1 MNKKVQI
8 LILVFFNLTILN
20 LHAQLGFCS
29 GNSGDPIFTET
40 FGAGITSSPL
50 PAGTTTYT
58 FAGGSPSDGFYTVS
72 SNTNF
77 FDWHDIDDHT
87 PNDTD
92 GRMLV
97 VNADFSAG
105 EFYRTTISG
114 LCENTSYEF
123 SSWMINL
130 LPSTTSCPNGGIP
143 INVRFEIWDNT
154 DTNLLASGNTG
165 SINGT
170 SGPNWVQY
178 ALVFQT
184 LPAQTSVILKML
196 NNGVGGCGNDLAIDD
211 IVFKTCGDT
220 VAIEDALNNNN
231 IYVCEDQ
238 LPFSTQ
244 LTAIPD
250 FSIFSSHFYQWQE
263 STDGINWTDIVG
275 ENNQNYTPTLTSNT
289 SFYRV
294 LVAEDAVNLTNSSCN
309 STSEIF
315 EIRVIPFPNAPT
327 SNGDLMICQ
336 NDNTMLSVNVP
347 NDVIV
352 NWYDA
357 AVGGNLLQA
366 NIRTYSPN
374 GVSGTY
380 YAEAETMLGGCLS
393 TTRTALQVNYF
404 EIPNVTDETL
414 EFCENTSITLF
425 ANPTNPSIVTS
436 YLWSNGETTDQI
448 DVSSA
453 GTYTVQVNSGSCS
466 VIKTIQL
473 NQINNPTIE
482 SVISDGNDIIIN
494 ASSNTGTLLYS
505 LNGNIFQ
512 PSNTFFNVD
521 GGLYTIYV
529 KNQECAHITSQS
541 YLHFYIPKFFTP
553 NNDGENDVFD
563 LKGIEYYSTSFVSI
577 FDRYG
582 KLLKSSRN
590 SSFSWDGTFNNQ
602 QLPTNDYWYIVVID
616 GQKFTGHVTLKR

>member
-1 MNKKVQI
+1 M
-8 LILVFFNLTILN
+8 
-20 LHAQLGFCS
+20 GFCS

-97 VNADFSAG
+97 VNADFTAG

-143 INVRFEIWDNT
+143 INVRFEIWNNT

-220 VAIEDALNNNN
+220 VAIEDALNNSN

-309 STSEIF
+309 STSVIF

>member
-1 MNKKVQI
+1 M
-8 LILVFFNLTILN
+8 
-20 LHAQLGFCS
+20 
-29 GNSGDPIFTET
+29 
-40 FGAGITSSPL
+40 
-50 PAGTTTYT
+50 
-58 FAGGSPSDGFYTVS
+58 
-72 SNTNF
+72 
-77 FDWHDIDDHT
+77 
-87 PNDTD
+87 
-92 GRMLV
+92 
-97 VNADFSAG
+97 
-105 EFYRTTISG
+105 
-114 LCENTSYEF
+114 
-123 SSWMINL
+123 
-130 LPSTTSCPNGGIP
+130 
-143 INVRFEIWDNT
+143 
-154 DTNLLASGNTG
+154 
-165 SINGT
+165 
-170 SGPNWVQY
+170 
-178 ALVFQT
+178 
-184 LPAQTSVILKML
+184 
-196 NNGVGGCGNDLAIDD
+196 
-211 IVFKTCGDT
+211 
-220 VAIEDALNNNN
+220 
-231 IYVCEDQ
+231 
-238 LPFSTQ
+238 
-244 LTAIPD
+244 
-250 FSIFSSHFYQWQE
+250 
-263 STDGINWTDIVG
+263 
-275 ENNQNYTPTLTSNT
+275 
-289 SFYRV
+289 
-294 LVAEDAVNLTNSSCN
+294 
-309 STSEIF
+309 
-315 EIRVIPFPNAPT
+315 
-327 SNGDLMICQ
+327 
-336 NDNTMLSVNVP
+336 
-347 NDVIV
+347 
-352 NWYDA
+352 
-357 AVGGNLLQA
+357 
-366 NIRTYSPN
+366 
-374 GVSGTY
+374 
-380 YAEAETMLGGCLS
+380 S
-393 TTRTALQVNYF
+393 TTRTPLQVNYF

-425 ANPTNPSIVTS
+425 ANPTNPGIVTS

>member
-1 MNKKVQI
+1 M
-8 LILVFFNLTILN
+8 
-20 LHAQLGFCS
+20 GFCS

-58 FAGGSPSDGFYTVS
+58 FAGGLPSDGFYTVS

-97 VNADFSAG
+97 VNADFTAG

-220 VAIEDALNNNN
+220 VAIEDALNNSN

-294 LVAEDAVNLTNSSCN
+294 LLAEDAVNLTNSSCN

-553 NNDGENDVFD
+553 NNDGENDAFD

>member
-1 MNKKVQI
+1 M
-8 LILVFFNLTILN
+8 
-20 LHAQLGFCS
+20 GFCS

-97 VNADFSAG
+97 VNADFTAG

-220 VAIEDALNNNN
+220 VTIEDALNNSN

-393 TTRTALQVNYF
+393 TTRTPLQVNYF

-553 NNDGENDVFD
+553 NNDGENDAFD

>member
-1 MNKKVQI
+1 M
-8 LILVFFNLTILN
+8 
-20 LHAQLGFCS
+20 GFCS

>member
-1 MNKKVQI
+1 M
-8 LILVFFNLTILN
+8 
-20 LHAQLGFCS
+20 GFCS

-58 FAGGSPSDGFYTVS
+58 FAGGLPSDGFYTVS

-97 VNADFSAG
+97 VNADFTAG

-294 LVAEDAVNLTNSSCN
+294 LVAEDAINLTNSSCN
-309 STSEIF
+309 SASEIF

-366 NIRTYSPN
+366 NIRTYSPK

-425 ANPTNPSIVTS
+425 ANPTNPGIVTS

-553 NNDGENDVFD
+553 NNDGENDAFD

>member
-1 MNKKVQI
+1 M
-8 LILVFFNLTILN
+8 
-20 LHAQLGFCS
+20 GFCS

-50 PAGTTTYT
+50 PVGTTTYT

-97 VNADFSAG
+97 VNADFTAG

-220 VAIEDALNNNN
+220 VTIEDALNNSN

-309 STSEIF
+309 SASEIF

-553 NNDGENDVFD
+553 NNDGENDAFD